1 MDLFKI
7 QDPNQVL
14 NHHEQIDAI
23 MLNLKPQ
30 LSHMFFKKF
39 DKNKIKKY
47 FKEIRV
53 RKKEN
58 EKTVLSITE

>member
-47 FKEIRV
+47 FKEIRD
-53 RKKEN
+53 KKE
-58 EKTVLSITE
+58 